1 MRTQIEEL
9 ESEMAEQLRARPD
22 YGFCRRLGSLLLEP
36 RNPFDSDRTR
46 SPKKDVVVMGIL
58 LLAGVLLVGYF
69 NLTAVR

>member
-22 YGFCRRLGSLLLEP
+22 YGFWHRLGSLLLEP

-46 SPKKDVVVMGIL
+46 SPKKDVVVMGML
-58 LLAGVLLVGYF
+58 LLIGSLLVGYF